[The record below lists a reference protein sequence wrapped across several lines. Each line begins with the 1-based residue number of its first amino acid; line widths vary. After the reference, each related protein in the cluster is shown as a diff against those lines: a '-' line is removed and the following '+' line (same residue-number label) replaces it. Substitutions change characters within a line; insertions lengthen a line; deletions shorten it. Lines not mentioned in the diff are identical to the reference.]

1 MAEIEPPGTYR
12 PQYRL
17 RWRALVRLLDR
28 FPTLKRT
35 GAELVRRG
43 LSRVFEPG
51 MVTTERVIEYP
62 FVFEVLGGI
71 RGRVLDIGCC
81 HSRLPIALASR
92 GLTVVGIDF
101 NAYPFRHPNLRAV
114 RGDIMRT
121 PFKASTFDAVVA
133 VSVIE
138 HIGLG
143 HYADPAAQLGDC
155 AAVAEIARVLRP
167 GGRAVI
173 TVPFG
178 RPITDDW
185 KRVYDRARL
194 SELLAPLRLQRLE
207 FAVSRAGVWV
217 PATDREAAA
226 VDWSGPDRAIVLAV
240 GTRVD
245 GSTEAN

>member
-1 MAEIEPPGTYR
+1 M
-12 PQYRL
+12 
-17 RWRALVRLLDR
+17 
-28 FPTLKRT
+28 
-35 GAELVRRG
+35 
-43 LSRVFEPG
+43 FEPG

-62 FVFEVLGGI
+62 FVFEALGGI

-81 HSRLPIALASR
+81 HSRLPLALASR

-101 NAYPFRHPNLRAV
+101 NPYPFRHPNLRAV
-114 RGDIMRT
+114 RADVMQT
-121 PFKASTFDAVVA
+121 PFTASTFDAVIA

-143 HYADPAAQLGDC
+143 HYADPAARRGDC
-155 AAVAEIARVLRP
+155 VAVAEIARILRP

-194 SELLAPLRLQRLE
+194 GELLAPLCLQRLE
-207 FAVSRAGVWV
+207 FAVGRGGVWV
-217 PATDREAAA
+217 PATDREAAV

-245 GSTEAN
+245 ASTEAS

>member
-1 MAEIEPPGTYR
+1 MAEIEPEGTYR

-17 RWRALVRLLDR
+17 RSRGLVRLLDH
-28 FPTLKRT
+28 FPTLKRA

-51 MVTTERVIEYP
+51 MVTTERVVEYP

-71 RGRVLDIGCC
+71 KGRVLDVGCC

-92 GLTVVGIDF
+92 GLRVVGIDF
-101 NAYPFRHPNLRAV
+101 NPYPFGHPNLRTV
-114 RGDIMRT
+114 RGDVMRI
-121 PFKASTFDAVVA
+121 PFAASTFDAVLA
-133 VSVIE
+133 ISVIE

-143 HYADPAAQLGDC
+143 HYADPAAPRGDH

-185 KRVYDRARL
+185 KRVYDGAQL
-194 SELLAPLRLQRLE
+194 SDLLAPLSLRRIE
-207 FAVSRAGVWV
+207 FAVSRGGVWV
-217 PATDREAAA
+217 PATDHDAAT
-226 VDWSGPDRAIVLAV
+226 VDWNGPDRAVVMAV
-240 GTRVD
+240 GTRTD
-245 GSTEAN
+245 GSV